1 MKKHYIMKNNCFI
14 DFDGTLVSNK
24 KRLYQ
29 FFIDFIPD
37 KYKEV
42 ISIDD
47 FWTLKTLG
55 ISELDWINNTL
66 NINLDKTEFSIQK
79 KERIEDFKYLKLDE
93 VFTFSKEKLIDL
105 KAMFNIILITR
116 RSNSIN
122 LIKELEFFNLK
133 KLFDDILILSHNNET
148 KASLIKQKYCLN
160 EGDILIGDTE
170 DDIVSGIELGL
181 KTFLVKSGIRK
192 EWILYKYNLNYKV
205 NLIDSLADIPL
216 K

>member
-1 MKKHYIMKNNCFI
+1 MKNNCFI